1 MSEQGQSSERAGDLI
16 SLRSMTSEQFAVLND
31 SNIPT
36 TPNSFR
42 HSGAAAPLTLKEQEK
57 VAWGVGVSLCADGG
71 A

>member
-1 MSEQGQSSERAGDLI
+1 MSEQGQASERAGDLI
-16 SLRSMTSEQFAVLND
+16 NLRSMTSEQFAVLND

-57 VAWGVGVSLCADGG
+57 VASWGAGWGCADGG